1 MIDIHSHLLPGIDD
15 GAQTIEESIVLAK
28 QAVLEGVEHMILTPH
43 HYNHQFINHKY
54 NVIQA
59 AEELQEIY
67 DKEGIA
73 LTVYPAQEIRIKETL
88 LDDILYQD
96 DYLPLDE
103 GGKYYLIEMPT
114 KTIPD
119 YALNLVKDMV
129 QNGITPVIAHPE
141 RNHVFAKDL
150 KVLRRFI
157 EVGCLGQ
164 LTSHSY
170 IGAYGDTLRQISQ
183 EMIRQNL
190 VHVIASDAH
199 HITKRPIKLKDAY
212 EQLEKDFDR
221 DTVAYFKQNS
231 RDIINGDNVQ
241 VRESKRKKWLGLF

>member
-28 QAVLEGVEHMILTPH
+28 QAVLEGVKHVILTPH

-54 NVIQA
+54 DVIQA
-59 AEELQEIY
+59 SEDLQAIY

-96 DYLPLDE
+96 DYLSLDE

-119 YALNLVKDMV
+119 YALNMVKEMV

-141 RNHVFAKDL
+141 RNHVFAKDF

-157 EVGCLGQ
+157 EAGCLGQ

-183 EMIRQNL
+183 DMIRQNL

-199 HITKRPIKLKDAY
+199 HITKRPIKMKDAY
-212 EQLEKDFDR
+212 VQLEKDFDSE
-221 DTVAYFKQNS
+221 TVMYFKQNAK
-231 RDIINGDNVQ
+231 DIINGDEIQARVP
-241 VRESKRKKWLGLF
+241 KRKKWLGLF